1 MSLLT
6 VTALLFAY
14 HLVQRGTDMT
24 KDLTLIELQAA
35 CLADPE
41 DHELKE
47 TFRQM
52 VANWSHLEDCLMEET
67 PD

>member
-1 MSLLT
+1 M
-6 VTALLFAY
+6 
-14 HLVQRGTDMT
+14 DMT
-24 KDLTLIELQAA
+24 NPTLIELQAA

-52 VANWSHLEDCLMEET
+52 VAQWSHLEDCLMEET